1 MRPEIKEYHYDW
13 MLWRILD
20 PASRSA
26 DGSAKE
32 LDRMYRYAPYFKGI
46 LHPILREGAPG
57 RMFLKLLKQYLE
69 NLNTAHDRGKKI
81 AITTFCFSPAICYA
95 LDVVPATLEVITA
108 VGGLMWK
115 RGTFDYLDYAC
126 EIGFTETSCSSQRG
140 ALGAYLAGLAEDIDM
155 VLCDTP
161 GVCDTNANA
170 FAFAAAYLKKP
181 FYQLNYPQKLGD
193 DRTDTYHVEDYKAMI
208 RFMETHSGKRL
219 DMDRLR
225 EILAEVDRQDDL
237 IADLEDMHRLVP
249 APLPP
254 MYNLFNYVGR
264 FLFSGMPEYT
274 RLLELMVENV
284 RANAAAGRSGLHSG
298 HEKLRA
304 FLCYIDHYSLN
315 WKFWDWMDDNGIAHM
330 GGILSRGFRDN
341 TAYVTALPGSSYSI
355 DTGSM
360 ETMID
365 SIAQMN
371 ARLPMVRSIRGP
383 FDQPNMWLDESL
395 AVAKMYQADFVIYNG
410 TPGCRNTW
418 GMVKPFAREVERN
431 GYPVHIMYA
440 DAFDDRVESWEA
452 TRERLDEFLQVR
464 GLNI

>member
-1 MRPEIKEYHYDW
+1 MRPEMKEFNYDW

-20 PASRSA
+20 PASRTA
-26 DGSAKE
+26 DGTAKE
-32 LDRMYRYAPYFKGI
+32 LQHMYRFAPYFKGI
-46 LHPILREGAPG
+46 LQPILQEGAPG
-57 RMFLKLLKQYLE
+57 IHFLKLLNQYLE
-69 NLNTAHDRGKKI
+69 NVNTAHSRGKKI

-95 LDVVPATLEVITA
+95 LDIVPVTLEVITA

-140 ALGAYLAGLAEDIDM
+140 ALGAYLAGLGEEIDM

-161 GVCDTNANA
+161 GICDTNANA
-170 FAFAAAYLKKP
+170 FAFAAAFLKKP
-181 FYQLNYPQKLGD
+181 FYQLNYPQGLGD
-193 DRTDTYHVEDYKAMI
+193 KRTDTYHVDDYKAMI
-208 RFMETHSGKRL
+208 RFMEAHSGNQL
-219 DMDRLR
+219 DEDRLR
-225 EILAEVDRQDDL
+225 EILMEIDQQDAL

-249 APLPP
+249 TPLPP

-264 FLFSGMPEYT
+264 FLFSGSPEYT
-274 RLLELMVENV
+274 RLLEQMVAKTREN
-284 RANAAAGRSGLHSG
+284 AEAGRSGLHSG
-298 HEKLRA
+298 KEKLRA

-315 WKFWDWMDDNGIAHM
+315 WNFWKWLDDHGIAHM

-341 TAYVTALPGSSYSI
+341 ACYVADLPGSSYGVE
-355 DTGSM
+355 TG
-360 ETMID
+360 TLDAMID

-383 FDQPNMWLDESL
+383 FDQPNMWLEESL
-395 AVAKMYQADFVIYNG
+395 AVAKIFKAECMIYNG

-418 GMVKPFAREVERN
+418 GMVKPFAREIEKH

-440 DAFDDRVESWEA
+440 DAFDDRVESWAA
-452 TRERLDEFLQVR
+452 TAERLNEFFQVR
-464 GLNI
+464 GLL

>member
-1 MRPEIKEYHYDW
+1 MRPELKEYHYDW
-13 MLWRILD
+13 MLWRILA
-20 PASRSA
+20 PASRVA

-32 LDRMYRYAPYFKGI
+32 LTHMYRYAPYFKGI
-46 LHPILREGAPG
+46 LQPILQEGAVG
-57 RMFLKLLKQYLE
+57 STFLKMMTRYME
-69 NLNTAHDRGKKI
+69 NLNTAHRRGKKI

-95 LDVVPATLEVITA
+95 LDVVPVTLEVVTA

-140 ALGAYLAGLAEDIDM
+140 ALGAYLAGLGEEIDM

-161 GVCDTNANA
+161 GICDTNANA

-181 FYQLNYPQKLGD
+181 FYHLNYPQGLAD
-193 DRTDTYHVEDYKAMI
+193 QRTEKYHVDDYKAMI
-208 RFMETHSGKRL
+208 RFMEEHSGNRL
-219 DMDRLR
+219 DQDRLR
-225 EILAEVDRQDDL
+225 EILREVDRQDAL
-237 IADLEDMHRLVP
+237 LADLEELHRLIP

-254 MYNLFNYVGR
+254 IYNVFNYVGR
-264 FLFSGMPEYT
+264 FLFSGSPEYT
-274 RLLELMVENV
+274 RLLEQMVKKVRENV
-284 RANAAAGRSGLHSG
+284 VARRSGLNSG
-298 HEKLRA
+298 KEKLRA

-315 WKFWDWMDDNGIAHM
+315 WNFWNWMDTRGIAHM

-341 TAYVTALPGSSYSI
+341 ACYTAELPGSSYSL
-355 DTGSM
+355 DMGSL
-360 ETMID
+360 ETMLD

-383 FDQPNMWLDESL
+383 YDQPNMWLEESL
-395 AVAKMYQADFVIYNG
+395 AVAKMFQADFMIYNG

-418 GMVKPFAREVERN
+418 GMVKPFAREIEKH

-440 DAFDDRVESWEA
+440 DAFDDRVESWAA
-452 TRERLDEFLQVR
+452 TQERLNEFLQVR
-464 GLNI
+464 GLL